1 MKKVI
6 IACYG
11 GGHVTIAKRLY
22 AAYKAHSYDVTILAF
37 TMATYE
43 LSREN
48 IPFLSYVDFL
58 DLYKNKNEAIETGS
72 KLAVNIDE
80 NSKINREETIAY
92 LGLNFLELQ
101 KTYGKEEAYNI
112 YQKRGRYSFF
122 PFEIMLQ
129 VLTKIKP
136 DFVITTNSPRSEAAV
151 LLAAKKLKIPSYF
164 INDFYNI
171 NELNQRTGN
180 PNYARKVFVALPKI
194 RDVFIEFGWNK
205 NNVVCSGNPAFDDIF
220 DKQKIIIAK
229 NLMTEYFNNNKI
241 NILYIGGNGEFT
253 KKSDEVI
260 MNTLET
266 KIDSSKVNLIYRAHP
281 NNKFDNVKEGIH
293 YSPNNISV
301 HSYLHI
307 SDLVINCSSTVG
319 LEAYIC
325 GIPVIQYIH
334 EATEFPQPFEYLGIG
349 KQITN
354 EEILLKEINHY
365 INKNIKVLHDYNPNN
380 KKSAT
385 DIIIYEIEKDL
396 NNL

>member
-22 AAYKAHSYDVTILAF
+22 AAYRQKSYDVIILAF

-43 LSREN
+43 LSREK
-48 IPFLSYVDFL
+48 IPFLSYIDFL
-58 DLYKNKNEAIETGS
+58 ELYKNKDDVIEIGS
-72 KLAVNIDE
+72 KLATNIDE
-80 NSKINREETIAY
+80 NSNISRDETIAY
-92 LGLNFLELQ
+92 LGLNYLELQ
-101 KTYGKEEAYNI
+101 ETYGKEEAYNI
-112 YQKRGRYSFF
+112 YQKQGRYSFF
-122 PFEIMLQ
+122 PYNIMMK
-129 VLTKIKP
+129 VLTKIQP

-151 LLAAKKLKIPSYF
+151 LLAAKKLEIPSYF

-180 PNYARKVFVALPKI
+180 PDYARKVFVALPKI

-205 NNVVCSGNPAFDDIF
+205 NNVIYSGNPAFDDIF
-220 DKQKIIIAK
+220 DKQKTLIAK
-229 NLMTEYFNNNKI
+229 ELTKEHFNNNKI
-241 NILYIGGNGEFT
+241 NILFIGGNGEFT

-266 KIDSSKVNLIYRAHP
+266 KIDLSKVNLIYRAHP
-281 NNKFDNVKEGIH
+281 NNKFSELKIGIH
-293 YSPNNISV
+293 YSPNDISV

-334 EATEFPQPFEYLGIG
+334 EAKEFPQPFEYLGIG
-349 KQITN
+349 KQITDADS
-354 EEILLKEINHY
+354 LLKEINQY
-365 INKNIKVLHDYNPNN
+365 IKGNSKVLHNYNDS
-380 KKSAT
+380 KKAAT
-385 DIIIYEIEKDL
+385 DIIISEIEKDL
-396 NNL
+396 KI